1 MVSPL
6 LSNLVMIQNRL
17 LGLYYTTVHTYC
29 GDFGFPSPPPPM
41 EEVVAIW
48 NGAFGPI
55 KSEIESISFIARG
68 KSIQQPMNGAPPKP
82 IHAAING
89 TRRTASG
96 LISGSSSR
104 ALRAPLTPQETHTPA
119 PAPAPTSSYKPPNY
133 ANATDFTTA
142 TILGGAAVNRD
153 QPRPD
158 YLNNNAA
165 ERSPLI
171 RAKTS
176 NGFLGKKKPPPPPPK
191 RAMTTKP
198 DEWVV
203 ALYAFNGQG
212 GGDLSFQEGDRIK
225 IVKKTDTDQDWYVFF
240 FSLTLTP
247 MWIVV
252 RERNTA
258 NSD

>member
-1 MVSPL
+1 MVTPL

-68 KSIQQPMNGAPPKP
+68 KTIQQPMNAAPPKP
-82 IHAAING
+82 MQAAING

-96 LISGSSSR
+96 LIGTSAR
-104 ALRAPLTPQETHTPA
+104 ALRAPETPQETPPPSPA
-119 PAPAPTSSYKPPNY
+119 PAPASAPTSSYRPPNY

-142 TILGGAAVNRD
+142 TILGGAPVNRD
-153 QPRPD
+153 QLRPD
-158 YLNNNAA
+158 YANNNAA

-171 RAKTS
+171 RARTS

-203 ALYAFNGQG
+203 ALFPFNGEG
-212 GGDLSFQEGDRIK
+212 SGDLSFQEGDRIK
-225 IVKKTDTDQDWYVFF
+225 IVKKTDTDQDWYVYHVDCLK
-240 FSLTLTP
+240 S
-247 MWIVV
+247 IV
-252 RERNTA
+252 
-258 NSD
+258 D